1 MREVAFESGNVLMKA
16 FNCAWL
22 ITVDTL
28 KASRCTYEVESLPKC
43 KLTQGGTSAT
53 K

>member
-1 MREVAFESGNVLMKA
+1 MREEAFESGNVLMKA

-28 KASRCTYEVESLPKC
+28 KASRYTYVAESLPKC
-43 KLTQGGTSAT
+43 KLVQRGTSAR